1 MNPRLNL
8 PARVAILSAAGAL
21 ISLSAAT
28 PLAFAASTVA
38 AEDKVDVVNTETV
51 QVYMD
56 ADGDI
61 LSRRVYEQLVL
72 TGQGSVDIENPI
84 SDNNLR
90 NLDGFSGF
98 TVKDGKQITEADV
111 DGVERLRT
119 VSDYEGKLPL
129 DIDIAY
135 KLDGKSVKPG
145 DIVGEDGELEVE
157 FTVTNVTGEEQE
169 ITIPDGKGGTL
180 TKTATVPLPI
190 VGSLTTFAP
199 AAFTDVQ
206 SGQANMAGDG
216 KGGTKL
222 SFTMTLFP
230 PIGKESATFGYTADI
245 EDGVVPRVEVSALP
259 VNPLKSPSF
268 ATAATSYQGGADT
281 GTELAAG
288 ATEID
293 TNLLKLRDGAGDLL
307 AGLLQLHAGSAELE
321 AGLSDKAAPGA
332 KQLADGAG
340 DLDDGLGKID
350 DGASQLNDGANKL
363 NDGAGQLAD
372 GLNTAGQKAPA
383 LIDGLGQV
391 RAGLVKVDN
400 GLAQLYAGVGAVRDD
415 ARYKA
420 LNAGLEKMLTG
431 VGTKTEVGS
440 LTWAVETLRTKFS
453 AAAPQVEQ
461 MRDGVNCAAKTLDLL
476 NNGGSTDGPCFADI
490 AALGV
495 PAVPALP
502 AGAPGTAEYL
512 RKAIVSGLSSKL
524 VRTPASRPDSP
535 TLYEGLAGLFT
546 ELTRQDPNN
555 PGAIAALTAMEC
567 ALDSTSLG
575 PVCDAV
581 RPGKPGLHQGLEQV
595 VAGVPLLVN
604 TIIATVQGAVGVA
617 ADTAADGTLRG
628 GMSDLIAGVDELN
641 AGGGTLIDGLSQLAA
656 GAEQLRGGT
665 GQLADGT
672 GQLAA
677 GTGEAAAGSGLLA
690 DGAGDLFDGISDAA
704 DGSGLLTDGLA
715 KAADGA
721 PKLVDG
727 AGRLSKEGTKVIA
740 GKGAETA
747 QNYGELYAVLE
758 AGSQRAQTE
767 DMAFGAPEGANGLTA
782 YNFIVKGEDGEDGRN
797 WARGIA
803 GLGLLAAGGGV
814 FAFRRRML

>member
-1 MNPRLNL
+1 VNSRLNL
-8 PARVAILSAAGAL
+8 PARAAILSAAGAL

-28 PLAFAASTVA
+28 PLAFATSTVA
-38 AEDKVDVVNTETV
+38 AEEKVDVVNTETV

-56 ADGDI
+56 AEGNVE
-61 LSRRVYEQLVL
+61 SRRVYEQLVL

-98 TVKDGKQITEADV
+98 TVKDGQQITEADV

-119 VSDYEGKLPL
+119 VSDYDGKLPL

-169 ITIPDGKGGTL
+169 ITIPDGKSGSL
-180 TKTATVPLPI
+180 TRTATVPLPI

-199 AAFTDVQ
+199 AHFTDVQ

-230 PIGKESATFGYTADI
+230 PIGSESATFGYTADI

-259 VNPLKSPSF
+259 VNPLQSPSF

-307 AGLLQLHAGSAELE
+307 AGLLKLHAGSEELQ
-321 AGLSDKAAPGA
+321 AGLSGKAAPGA
-332 KQLADGAG
+332 EKLADGAG
-340 DLDDGLGKID
+340 DLNDGLGQID
-350 DGASQLNDGANKL
+350 
-363 NDGAGQLAD
+363 DGAGQLSA
-372 GLNTAGQKAPA
+372 GLLEVDTKAPR
-383 LIDGLGQV
+383 LITGLGDLREGLVLVDGGLAKLYNGVASV
-391 RAGLVKVDN
+391 RDNPDYKALLAGLDKM
-400 GLAQLYAGVGAVRDD
+400 LAGVGS
-415 ARYKA
+415 KA
-420 LNAGLEKMLTG
+420 QAE
-431 VGTKTEVGS
+431 S
-440 LTWAVETLRTKFS
+440 LTWAVD
-453 AAAPQVEQ
+453 QVRSGLQAGLPKIQQ
-461 MRDGVNCAAKTLDLL
+461 MADGVYLNSATAPGAYQRLGCAVKVINLL
-476 NNGGSTDGPCFADI
+476 NNGTGSADDPCVADFAPYLPV
-490 AALGV
+490 LGTESN
-495 PAVPALP
+495 PA
-502 AGAPGTAEYL
+502 
-512 RKAIVSGLSSKL
+512 RKAVLGALATQLDAGRNALATPDGATNETTLYGGLKTLLAQLSS
-524 VRTPASRPDSP
+524 
-535 TLYEGLAGLFT
+535 
-546 ELTRQDPNN
+546 QDPNS
-555 PGAIAALTAMEC
+555 PGAILALSTVEC
-567 ALDSTSLG
+567 ALDNTSLG
-575 PVCDAV
+575 GLCAAI
-581 RPGKPGLHQGLEQV
+581 RPGEAGLRQGLGQV

-604 TIIATVQGAVGVA
+604 TIIATVQGGVGLA
-617 ADTAADGTLRG
+617 SDTSADETLRG
-628 GMSDLIAGVDELN
+628 GMSDLIAGTDLIRSK
-641 AGGGTLIDGLSQLAA
+641 GGDLIDGLSQLSDGA
-656 GAEQLRGGT
+656 GR
-665 GQLADGT
+665 LADGT
-672 GQLAA
+672 S
-677 GTGEAAAGSGLLA
+677 EAAAGSGLLA

-727 AGRLSKEGTKVIA
+727 AGRLSKEGTQVIA

-782 YNFIVKGEDGEDGRN
+782 YNFIVKGEDGEGGRN

-814 FAFRRRML
+814 FAYRRRML

>member
-1 MNPRLNL
+1 VNPRLNL

-28 PLAFAASTVA
+28 PLAFATSTLA

-72 TGQGSVDIENPI
+72 TGQGSIDIENPI

-119 VSDYEGKLPL
+119 VSDYDGELPL

-199 AAFTDVQ
+199 AHFTDVQ

-230 PIGKESATFGYTADI
+230 PIGSETATFGYTADI

-259 VNPLKSPSF
+259 VNPLQSPSF

-307 AGLLQLHAGSAELE
+307 AGLLKLHAGSEELQ
-321 AGLSDKAAPGA
+321 AGLSGKAAPGA
-332 KQLADGAG
+332 KELADGAG
-340 DLDDGLGKID
+340 RLSDGTGDALSGSQQLSDGLG
-350 DGASQLNDGANKL
+350 
-363 NDGAGQLAD
+363 
-372 GLNTAGQKAPA
+372 
-383 LIDGLGQV
+383 LISG
-391 RAGLVKVDN
+391 
-400 GLAQLYAGVGAVRDD
+400 GLAQLADD
-415 ARYKA
+415 
-420 LNAGLEKMLTG
+420 
-431 VGTKTEVGS
+431 
-440 LTWAVETLRTKFS
+440 
-453 AAAPQVEQ
+453 
-461 MRDGVNCAAKTLDLL
+461 
-476 NNGGSTDGPCFADI
+476 
-490 AALGV
+490 
-495 PAVPALP
+495 
-502 AGAPGTAEYL
+502 
-512 RKAIVSGLSSKL
+512 
-524 VRTPASRPDSP
+524 
-535 TLYEGLAGLFT
+535 EGL
-546 ELTRQDPNN
+546 PK
-555 PGAIAALTAMEC
+555 AA
-567 ALDSTSLG
+567 
-575 PVCDAV
+575 
-581 RPGKPGLHQGLEQV
+581 
-595 VAGVPLLVN
+595 
-604 TIIATVQGAVGVA
+604 
-617 ADTAADGTLRG
+617 
-628 GMSDLIAGVDELN
+628 AGVDELK
-641 AGGGTLIDGLSQLAA
+641 AGVDQILAGFGSVGTADTLIDGLNKLEA
-656 GAEQLRGGT
+656 GLGTLKGGLVQLRGDGSPQT
-665 GQLADGT
+665 PGLVAAKGGVDLVQSGLADAVKDGGSLDTLLGGLSILKSLDCGPGCAGFIDDHLVPGVLESKAKLTDANDGLIAVSDGLGAAIIGLNQQLIPGAEAARVGLGDAKAGALKLKAGLGKVRAGLETLDLGLTKAVSGVFRLNSGAADAYAGSGDLVDGLGQLDDGAGLIDGGANELADGL
-672 GQLAA
+672 G
-677 GTGEAAAGSGLLA
+677 
-690 DGAGDLFDGISDAA
+690 DAA

-727 AGRLSKEGTKVIA
+727 AGRLSKEGTQVIA
-740 GKGAETA
+740 RKGAKTA
-747 QNYGELYAVLE
+747 RNYGELYAVLE

-782 YNFIVKGEDGEDGRN
+782 YNFIIKGEDGEGGRN

-803 GLGLLAAGGGV
+803 GLGLLAAGGGI

>member
-1 MNPRLNL
+1 VNPRLNL

-28 PLAFAASTVA
+28 PLAFATSTVA
-38 AEDKVDVVNTETV
+38 ADDKVDVANTETV

-56 ADGDI
+56 AEGDI
-61 LSRRVYEQLVL
+61 LTRRVYEQLVL

-98 TVKDGKQITEADV
+98 TVKDGKQVTEADV

-119 VSDYEGKLPL
+119 VSDYDGKLPL

-145 DIVGEDGELEVE
+145 DIVGEDGELGVE

-199 AAFTDVQ
+199 EHFTDVQ
-206 SGQANMAGDG
+206 SKQANMAGDG

-230 PIGKESATFGYTADI
+230 PIGSESATFGYTADI

-259 VNPLKSPSF
+259 VNPMQSPSF

-307 AGLLQLHAGSAELE
+307 AGLLKLHAGSEELQ
-321 AGLSDKAAPGA
+321 AGLSGKAAPGA
-332 KQLADGAG
+332 KKLADGAG
-340 DLDDGLGKID
+340 DLNDGLGQID
-350 DGASQLNDGANKL
+350 
-363 NDGAGQLAD
+363 DGAGQLSTGAGRLSDGTGDALSGSQQLTD
-372 GLNTAGQKAPA
+372 GLA
-383 LIDGLGQV
+383 LISG
-391 RAGLVKVDN
+391 
-400 GLAQLYAGVGAVRDD
+400 GLAQLADTEGLPAAGAGV
-415 ARYKA
+415 
-420 LNAGLEKMLTG
+420 
-431 VGTKTEVGS
+431 
-440 LTWAVETLRTKFS
+440 
-453 AAAPQVEQ
+453 
-461 MRDGVNCAAKTLDLL
+461 DLL
-476 NNGGSTDGPCFADI
+476 KA
-490 AALGV
+490 GV
-495 PAVPALP
+495 DQ
-502 AGAPGTAEYL
+502 
-512 RKAIVSGLSSKL
+512 I
-524 VRTPASRPDSP
+524 
-535 TLYEGLAGLFT
+535 LAGF
-546 ELTRQDPNN
+546 
-555 PGAIAALTAMEC
+555 
-567 ALDSTSLG
+567 
-575 PVCDAV
+575 
-581 RPGKPGLHQGLEQV
+581 
-595 VAGVPLLVN
+595 
-604 TIIATVQGAVGVA
+604 GAVGQ
-617 ADTAADGTLRG
+617 T
-628 GMSDLIAGVDELN
+628 
-641 AGGGTLIDGLSQLAA
+641 GTLIDGLAKLEAGAGQLEAGATQLKGGLTQLAGGSGLGAAKGGVDQVKA
-656 GAEQLRGGT
+656 GLDASLANGGSIDLLIGGLNALLSLDCGPICQSVINNQILPGVQDSKSSLQAASAGLGQVSGGLFSAIQGLNDLLIPGAGQLEAGL
-665 GQLADGT
+665 GQLADGAGAAKAGAIKLKGGVAQVKAGLVDLDT
-672 GQLAA
+672 GLTKAIAGVLKLNTGAADAYAGSGELTDGLGLIDGGVGELADGA
-677 GTGEAAAGSGLLA
+677 SRLADGTSEAAAGSGLLA

-727 AGRLSKEGTKVIA
+727 AGRLSKEGTQVIA

-782 YNFIVKGEDGEDGRN
+782 YNFIVKGEDGEGGRN